1 MSETSVLLY
10 PAPGSATLFSPPQAL
25 RGNPQ
30 GPINLLD
37 EFSQAM
43 TAVSSTNAS
52 SSKNLL
58 TRENSSSLTSWSERV
73 MASAYSSATRS
84 FSS

>member
-1 MSETSVLLY
+1 M
-10 PAPGSATLFSPPQAL
+10 
-25 RGNPQ
+25 
-30 GPINLLD
+30 LD
-37 EFSQAM
+37 EFSQAIA
-43 TAVSSTNAS
+43 TVSSISAS

-58 TRENSSSLTSWSERV
+58 TRENSSSLTSRSERV